1 MVSKELSFIPRLL
14 GFFRSSVPGG
24 SGAMRLREARE
35 RSLLYKKIDEIDA
48 KLIPSIKRISKKYNE
63 TVTFQNRPYIEKMKY
78 DRVEMLY
85 YLQEER
91 KVNAIHYEAARLGIP
106 LLTQYLDLE
115 NLPSK
120 TMEED
125 SPSAAQVPSS
135 EMNS

>member
-1 MVSKELSFIPRLL
+1 
-14 GFFRSSVPGG
+14 
-24 SGAMRLREARE
+24 MRLREARE